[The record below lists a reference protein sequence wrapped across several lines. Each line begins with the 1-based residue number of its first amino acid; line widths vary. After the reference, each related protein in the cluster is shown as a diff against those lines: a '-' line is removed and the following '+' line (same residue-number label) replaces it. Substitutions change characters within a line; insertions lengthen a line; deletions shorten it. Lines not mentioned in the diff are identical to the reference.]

1 MVASSIKY
9 AVERMKKE
17 RNSTVEF
24 LRILSMSL
32 IVWFHLCGRGLGL
45 FSEEIPNGGNLLP
58 LIVMQALGKTGG
70 AYFHVYF
77 RLLWCKVQME

>member
-1 MVASSIKY
+1 MPDEILNKKMVASSIKY
-9 AVERMKKE
+9 TVERMKKE

-45 FSEEIPNGGNLLP
+45 FSEEIPNGGGETYSLS
-58 LIVMQALGKTGG
+58 
-70 AYFHVYF
+70 
-77 RLLWCKVQME
+77 